1 MIKGIIFDF
10 DGLILDTESHQFEL
24 FQQLFEEHNVEL
36 PFERWLACIGTKT
49 DFSLFSYLTEQSIDE
64 ISEQQLRSDFHQQFV
79 SGLAELEAREGVIE
93 YLKEAKELGLSI
105 GLASSSDKEWVRG
118 HLSNLGLLDYF
129 DCILTS
135 DDVEYVKPSPE
146 LYIKAVNCLG
156 LKPDEC
162 IAFEDSVNGMTAAKA
177 AGLTCFIVPNF
188 VTSHMTFNGMD
199 GRLNSMIEK
208 RLSEIIEMVQGIRK

>member
-10 DGLILDTESHQFEL
+10 DGLILDTESHQYEL

-49 DFSLFSYLTEQSIDE
+49 DFSLFSYLTEQSINK
-64 ISEQQLRSDFHQQFV
+64 ISEKQLRSDFHQLFV
-79 SGLAELEAREGVIE
+79 NGLAEMEAREGVRE

-105 GLASSSDKEWVRG
+105 GLASSSDRKWVRG
-118 HLSNLGLLDYF
+118 HLSNLGLIDYF

-146 LYIKAVNCLG
+146 LYTKAVNCLG

-177 AGLTCFIVPNF
+177 AGLTCFVVPNF

-199 GRLNSMIEK
+199 GRLSSMNEK
-208 RLSEIIEMVQGIRK
+208 RLSEIIETVQGIRK

>member
-1 MIKGIIFDF
+1 MLIKGIIFDF
-10 DGLILDTESHQFEL
+10 DGLILDTESHQYEL

-49 DFSLFSYLTEQSIDE
+49 DFSLLSYLTEQSINK
-64 ISEQQLRSDFHQQFV
+64 ISEKQLRSDFNQLFV
-79 SGLAELEAREGVIE
+79 NGLAEMEAREGVIE
-93 YLKEAKELGLSI
+93 YLEEAKELGLSI
-105 GLASSSDKEWVRG
+105 GLASSSDKKWVSG
-118 HLSNLGLLDYF
+118 HLSNLGLLGYF

-146 LYIKAVNCLG
+146 LYTKAVNCLG

-199 GRLNSMIEK
+199 GRLSSMNEK
-208 RLSEIIEMVQGIRK
+208 SLSEIIEAVQGN

>member
-10 DGLILDTESHQFEL
+10 DGLILDTESHQYEL

-49 DFSLFSYLTEQSIDE
+49 DFSLFNYLTEQSINE
-64 ISEQQLRSDFHQQFV
+64 ISEQQLRSDFLQQFV
-79 SGLAELEAREGVIE
+79 SGLAEMEAREGVIE

-105 GLASSSDKEWVRG
+105 GLASSSDKKWVRG

-135 DDVEYVKPSPE
+135 DDVEYVKPFPE

-177 AGLTCFIVPNF
+177 AGLTCIIVPNF

-199 GRLNSMIEK
+199 GRLNSMNEK
-208 RLSEIIEMVQGIRK
+208 RLSEIIEMVQGR